1 MHWLC
6 IPNHAL
12 TCLGHI
18 QLAFW
23 WKDREKER
31 AEGRVGGSL
40 CPVVEIKERWVV
52 FIIQCFNIHVHTS
65 VQAEVCIFKA
75 AKKGLQDLES
85 VSVFQ
90 VCHHQWGDYFICHCA
105 PLQLHTTGTKNAQA
119 GQVPLCTKNMQQ
131 FQIKAPL
138 KQLSKRHSI
147 AKLNKKNV
155 IKKSSPGSMRAK
167 SAFTFRGHHI
177 NK

>member
-1 MHWLC
+1 M
-6 IPNHAL
+6 PS
-12 TCLGHI
+12 
-18 QLAFW
+18 
-23 WKDREKER
+23 
-31 AEGRVGGSL
+31 GRDKRKMGGLHYTMLQHPCSHFCAGWSMYL
-40 CPVVEIKERWVV
+40 
-52 FIIQCFNIHVHTS
+52 
-65 VQAEVCIFKA
+65 FKA

-105 PLQLHTTGTKNAQA
+105 PLQLHTTETKNAQA

-131 FQIKAPL
+131 FQMIKAPL